1 MSFDIIALLSTAV
14 ALFCPLVIVGFG
26 GMFSERSGV
35 INLGLEG
42 IMLFGAMFGCL
53 TLQGFNQKVGGVDTC
68 IVPGFE
74 QLIVLLAI
82 LVSVVTG
89 LVFSLLLSFAAI
101 KLKANQ
107 TITGTAL
114 NLLAP
119 AFGMIFIYAIQ
130 SNTNTTVLIP
140 TWVRIGVNLVTVS
153 EFHRF
158 FFSNFFLT
166 TPIILLL
173 IVVLSIFLYKTRL
186 GLRLRACGENPQ
198 AADSVGVNV
207 AKMRYLGVSISGC
220 LAGIGGLAYVIAT
233 ASGFQ
238 ADVGVAG
245 YGFLALAVMIFGNWK
260 PLGIIIAGLFFTI
273 LRVLP
278 PYLPSIPGI
287 QESGQIYAIIPYVA
301 TIIVLIIFSKRS
313 RAPKAE
319 GIPYDKST
327 R

>member
-173 IVVLSIFLYKTRL
+173 IVVL
-186 GLRLRACGENPQ
+186 
-198 AADSVGVNV
+198 
-207 AKMRYLGVSISGC
+207 
-220 LAGIGGLAYVIAT
+220 
-233 ASGFQ
+233 
-238 ADVGVAG
+238 
-245 YGFLALAVMIFGNWK
+245 
-260 PLGIIIAGLFFTI
+260 TI
-273 LRVLP
+273 HDR
-278 PYLPSIPGI
+278 
-287 QESGQIYAIIPYVA
+287 
-301 TIIVLIIFSKRS
+301 
-313 RAPKAE
+313 
-319 GIPYDKST
+319 
-327 R
+327 